1 MIRAAVTGAAGRMG
15 QQLIRLVCET
25 PGIELAAAVERPRHP
40 AVGKDA
46 GALAGVGAVGVPV
59 VDSLSETLGRVEVV
73 IDFTSAA
80 ASLAHLNAVCG
91 AGKSIVIGSTGFSP
105 EERAEIRRRAASA
118 RVFMAPNMSIGVNVL
133 LKVVGDVARLL
144 GDDYDVEV
152 VETHHR
158 FKKDAPSGTAIALAE
173 AAAVVLGR
181 DLSGDAVHGRQ
192 GLVGERG
199 AREIGIH
206 AVRAGDVVGDH
217 TVVFGGLGER
227 VEITHKATSRETF
240 ARGAVRAALWL
251 PTQPK
256 GFYDMMDLLQI
267 G

>member
-1 MIRAAVTGAAGRMG
+1 MV
-15 QQLIRLVCET
+15 RLVRET

-40 AVGKDA
+40 AVGRDA
-46 GALAGVGAVGVPV
+46 GEVAGVGAVGIPV
-59 VDSLSETLGRVEVV
+59 GDSLSEALGRVEVV

-80 ASLAHLNAVCG
+80 ASLANLGAVCR
-91 AGKSIVIGSTGFSP
+91 ADKAIVIGSTGFSV
-105 EERAEIRRRAASA
+105 EERAEIRRRATEA
-118 RVFMAPNMSIGVNVL
+118 RVFMAPNMSIGINVL

-158 FKKDAPSGTAIALAE
+158 YKKDAPSGTAIALAE

-181 DLSGDAVHGRQ
+181 DLSADAIYGRQ
-192 GLVGERG
+192 GLTGEREP
-199 AREIGIH
+199 REIGLHSI
-206 AVRAGDVVGDH
+206 RAGDVVGDH

-251 PTQPK
+251 PGQSK
-256 GFYDMMDLLQI
+256 GFYDMMDLLEI